1 MKKYLEDEFENEE
14 LLFCLN
20 IIFIILIVPFFI
32 IYLNKCEI
40 TNNFLKIFIML
51 IGATF
56 FTYVSFEIKY
66 RIIIFMNKKRNIRKN
81 IKNLW
86 FILLIKFKKRKVIK
100 AFLFLYIKHST
111 TYLLIW

>member
-32 IYLNKCEI
+32 IYLNKYEI
-40 TNNFLKIFIML
+40 ANIFLKIFIMI

-56 FTYVSFEIKY
+56 Y
-66 RIIIFMNKKRNIRKN
+66 
-81 IKNLW
+81 
-86 FILLIKFKKRKVIK
+86 
-100 AFLFLYIKHST
+100 
-111 TYLLIW
+111 

>member
-32 IYLNKCEI
+32 IYLNKYEI
-40 TNNFLKIFIML
+40 ANIFLKIFIMI

-56 FTYVSFEIKY
+56 FTYASF
-66 RIIIFMNKKRNIRKN
+66 
-81 IKNLW
+81 
-86 FILLIKFKKRKVIK
+86 
-100 AFLFLYIKHST
+100 
-111 TYLLIW
+111 

>member
-1 MKKYLEDEFENEE
+1 MKKKKYLEDEFENEE

-32 IYLNKCEI
+32 ICLNKYEI
-40 TNNFLKIFIML
+40 TNNFLKIFIMI

-56 FTYVSFEIKY
+56 FTYASFEINY

-81 IKNLW
+81 IKNL
-86 FILLIKFKKRKVIK
+86 
-100 AFLFLYIKHST
+100 
-111 TYLLIW
+111 

>member
-1 MKKYLEDEFENEE
+1 MKKYLEDEFENKE

-32 IYLNKCEI
+32 IYLNKYEI
-40 TNNFLKIFIML
+40 TNNFFKIFIMI

-56 FTYVSFEIKY
+56 FTYVSFEINY

-81 IKNLW
+81 IKNL
-86 FILLIKFKKRKVIK
+86 
-100 AFLFLYIKHST
+100 
-111 TYLLIW
+111 

>member
-51 IGATF
+51 IGAIF
-56 FTYVSFEIKY
+56 FTYVSFEINY

-81 IKNLW
+81 IKNL
-86 FILLIKFKKRKVIK
+86 
-100 AFLFLYIKHST
+100 
-111 TYLLIW
+111 